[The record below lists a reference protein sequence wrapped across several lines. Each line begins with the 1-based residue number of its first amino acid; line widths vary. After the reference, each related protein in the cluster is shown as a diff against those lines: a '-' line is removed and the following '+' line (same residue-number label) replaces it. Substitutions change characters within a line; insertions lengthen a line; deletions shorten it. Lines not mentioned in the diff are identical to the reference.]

1 MKEIIIG
8 TKGNAEIIAEKSTL
22 AVNVGSGSLE
32 VFATPM
38 MAMLMEKSACNA
50 LADFMENDETS
61 VGTELNIKHI
71 SATPESMK
79 VTASAEITEANGREI
94 TFKVEAFDES
104 GKIGEGLHKRF
115 IVYSERFTEK
125 AKSKLK

>member
-50 LADFMENDETS
+50 LADFMENDEINCS
-61 VGTELNIKHI
+61 
-71 SATPESMK
+71 S
-79 VTASAEITEANGREI
+79 
-94 TFKVEAFDES
+94 F
-104 GKIGEGLHKRF
+104 
-115 IVYSERFTEK
+115 
-125 AKSKLK
+125 

>member
-38 MAMLMEKSACNA
+38 MAML
-50 LADFMENDETS
+50 L
-61 VGTELNIKHI
+61 LI
-71 SATPESMK
+71 SWKMMK
-79 VTASAEITEANGREI
+79 PQLEQN
-94 TFKVEAFDES
+94 
-104 GKIGEGLHKRF
+104 
-115 IVYSERFTEK
+115 
-125 AKSKLK
+125 